1 MLARLDLRS
10 AVTGGPLPESPRQLA
25 ALLPRPRVD
34 GAEPVAAV
42 REILAAVRRRGDEAL
57 RELTARFDGVVVDE
71 VRVPASEVKDA
82 LERIPDSL
90 RDALETAAANIE
102 AYHRTQLH
110 PPTDHEALGVRVRSL
125 AVPVERAG
133 CYVPGGRARYPSTV
147 LMTAVVAKVAGVP
160 EVALVTPPGPDG
172 AVPLVTLAAAAV
184 AGVDEVYRV
193 GGAQAVAALA
203 YGTKSIAPVDVLVGP
218 GNAYVAIAK
227 REVAQEGLVGVPSA
241 FAGPSEVVVV
251 ADATADP
258 SHAAIDVIVQ
268 AEHGPDGLAWL
279 IAWDHTVLD
288 AVDDE
293 IERLVAANPRRSEI
307 EATFSGG
314 GRAVLVDDAVS
325 AVAVSNAIA
334 PEHLELMVADPE
346 SLLPLVRHAGAVFTG
361 AWSPASLG
369 DYVAGPSHVLPTF
382 GTARFGEALTVAD
395 FQKHVHVVSA
405 SEDGLRTLGPHVMT
419 LAEEEGLPAHAQSV
433 GLRLGRRA

>member
-82 LERIPDSL
+82 LERVPDPL

-251 ADATADP
+251 ADATAVP